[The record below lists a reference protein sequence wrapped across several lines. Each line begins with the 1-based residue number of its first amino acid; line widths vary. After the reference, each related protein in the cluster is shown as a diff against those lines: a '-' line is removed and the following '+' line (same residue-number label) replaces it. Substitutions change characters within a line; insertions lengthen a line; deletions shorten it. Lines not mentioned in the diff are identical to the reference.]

1 MTKQM
6 NRISIIKLSALIFL
20 CIGPRADLD
29 AQEGPSKLDLATAE
43 YKLKGVERSAKLANG
58 APFSLGKDGTIALEK
73 IAALYK
79 AFPNDPKV
87 MELFERA
94 RAVVKASKGAFI
106 EISEEMLAYRT
117 KAVVNGELLGQQAEA
132 FWTSFESGLSK
143 DDVISPTFP
152 TPSPEEV
159 ELDDVLGKYVFLK
172 DIEYP
177 GIMFVQGGKQYCFS
191 GSVSNG
197 YYYLDC
203 SSRGFVSAYEALKR
217 AKQIA
222 SLDLPAQWQV
232 VGRISGVRTLV
243 PRIGKSIDGATAH
256 IGWVVTPEIIYI
268 RDLVATQAS
277 SESEAGGVY
286 AGEAQLA
293 TTKEPK
299 AKPLAA
305 DISPEEL
312 VHEFVNAVQNQNFEK
327 YMQCIA
333 PDRQET
339 GLQKNL
345 MRYYYDIFVENVFE
359 GYVAIQVAKVEEPI
373 LIQGEPAGGTI
384 EDLFLDD
391 ETKEKL
397 KDTSL
402 PKIEELKLWIQRY
415 NEKGRSVGGLAPV
428 TLRRYESIKSGTPN
442 RWYIS
447 YGFPF

>member
-1 MTKQM
+1 M
-6 NRISIIKLSALIFL
+6 NSLSINTLSLLIITFL
-20 CIGPRADLD
+20 GAFAEIE
-29 AQEGPSKLDLATAE
+29 AQDEPSKLDLATAE

-87 MELFERA
+87 KELFERA
-94 RAVVKASKGAFI
+94 RVVVKASKGAFI
-106 EISEEMLAYRT
+106 DITDEMLAYRT
-117 KAVVNGELLGQQAEA
+117 KAVENSEVLGQQATK
-132 FWTSFESGLSK
+132 FWATFENGLSK

-159 ELDDVLGKYVFLK
+159 ELNDVLGKYVFLK
-172 DIEYP
+172 NIEYP

-203 SSRGFVSAYEALKR
+203 SSREFVGAFEALKR
-217 AKQIA
+217 AQQIG
-222 SLDLPAQWQV
+222 SLDLPPQWQV

-243 PRIGKSIDGATAH
+243 PRIGKNINGATAH
-256 IGWVVTPEIIYI
+256 LGWVVTPEIIY
-268 RDLVATQAS
+268 LPNVVAAQAS
-277 SESEAGGVY
+277 ADSEKAGSY
-286 AGEAQLA
+286 AGELELSV
-293 TTKEPK
+293 TKKVKPK
-299 AKPLAA
+299 RLTE

-312 VHEFVNAVQNQNFEK
+312 IQEFVISVQQQNFEQ
-327 YMQCIA
+327 YMLCIA

-345 MRYYYDIFVENVFE
+345 MRYYYEIFVRNVFE
-359 GYVAIQVAKVEEPI
+359 SYVAIQVAKIEEPR
-373 LIQGEPAGGTI
+373 LIQGEPEGGSI

-397 KDTSL
+397 KDASL
-402 PKIEELKLWIQRY
+402 PKIEELKLWVQRY
-415 NEKGRSVGGLAPV
+415 NQQGRSVGGLAPV
-428 TLRRYESIKSGTPN
+428 TLRRYESLKSGTPN